1 MNKQE
6 FLFVLREN
14 LQGLPQSDIEERLT
28 FYQEIIED
36 RIEEG
41 FSETE
46 AVEAVGSVEKI
57 VAQIVADTPFTKI
70 AKERINP
77 KKHLKLWEILLL
89 AVGSP
94 LWLSLGIA
102 ILAIIFALYIALWSV
117 MITLWAIPISLIMCA
132 LGSFIAGIVF
142 ACNGATLT
150 GIAMI
155 ATGLLCAGLSI
166 FMFFG
171 CKGATKG
178 ILILTKESA
187 LKLKNCF
194 IRKGNSQ

>member
-77 KKHLKLWEILLL
+77 KRHLKLWEILLL

-117 MITLWAIPISLIMCA
+117 MITLWAIPISLFMCA

-142 ACNGATLT
+142 ARNSATLT